1 MELKKN
7 FTPSWNHSNQLTYF
21 WPLFRFYTLL
31 KRQKTQGVFGVFRG
45 LSNGNIMARNRLQSY
60 EDENLPNRLI
70 KTKEPWAHFV
80 IKNIFD
86 RKCKTPLH
94 SFSIKNIFYDKM
106 DFRLFY
112 FDKAKHSPWKIIH
125 ARFWLWPADI
135 LTVPLK

>member
-1 MELKKN
+1 MKPFKSISLFPANVPILYPLKAPENPK
-7 FTPSWNHSNQLTYF
+7 SF
-21 WPLFRFYTLL
+21 WCF
-31 KRQKTQGVFGVFRG
+31 QG
-45 LSNGNIMARNRLQSY
+45 LSNGNIMARNRLKSY

-70 KTKEPWAHFV
+70 KIKEPWAHFV

-86 RKCKTPLH
+86 RKCKTLLH

-125 ARFWLWPADI
+125 ARFWLWPAVI